1 MRFALAALLLLVLVG
16 EARAES
22 SGWARELE
30 SEMMSPYCPGRS
42 LIECPSP
49 QATELRLWIAAQE
62 KAGLSRGEVEAQ
74 LFQQFGDQLRH
85 SPRAEG
91 FGLWAYLV
99 PGLALLAGGGLVVA
113 FLRRQGVDAAAAAP
127 APATPAR
134 DPELE
139 RALEEELRAS

>member
-1 MRFALAALLLLVLVG
+1 MRFALAAFLLLVLVG

-22 SGWARELE
+22 SGWARDLE

-99 PGLALLAGGGLVVA
+99 PGLALLAGGGLVVG
-113 FLRRQGVDAAAAAP
+113 FLRRQGVDAAAAPQAR
-127 APATPAR
+127 ATPAR